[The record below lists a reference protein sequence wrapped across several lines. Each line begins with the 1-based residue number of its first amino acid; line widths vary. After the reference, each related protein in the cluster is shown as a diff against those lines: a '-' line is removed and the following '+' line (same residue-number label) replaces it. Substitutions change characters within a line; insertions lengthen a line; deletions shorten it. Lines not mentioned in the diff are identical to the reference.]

1 MSTHAF
7 ITPLRSL
14 FVRTRPNAFSSKGVV
29 SSSSLQSSLVGARI
43 LENGGNVADAAIATS
58 AILCVTQNNLCGLG
72 GDLFA
77 LIRMDGKPIIDLNGS
92 GRASRNAN
100 IDYFRSK
107 GLENLPARGENAAI
121 TVPGIVDAWH
131 NINKNFG
138 TMEFKELLAPAI
150 KIANEGVP
158 VTHHY
163 HESVRATY
171 PSLGAYAWGDNF
183 TPGGKIPEVGSLFKQ
198 RDLAKTLSLIADE
211 GPETY
216 YRGNLSDRII
226 DGLDG
231 TGVLLDSED
240 FKQHTSTMGAPL
252 HTRYRG
258 YDIYETSPNSQ
269 GATAILWLN
278 LFQLVHEGGN
288 TGSEEWLQKALETGL
303 LAYSQRN
310 LYITDPAEHPLPDGF
325 CSVGYAEELLNAP
338 DSNTIMSGYR
348 TDPGDTTYFNLADGD
363 GNSLSVIQSNYMGFG
378 SGIMPKG
385 TGFVLQNRGAYFS
398 LDPQHHNALK
408 PGKRTFHTLCAA
420 MAEKDGEFQFSA
432 GTMGGDIQPQIHFQ
446 MITSLVDAGMDPQLT
461 LDKPRWAF
469 PFTIYEK
476 PGDLKAE
483 TKLYR
488 EISEFRKLPF
498 KVQEVENMSSH
509 FGHAQ
514 IVQRNRFGVV
524 TGGSDPRG
532 DGISIGVI

>member
-1 MSTHAF
+1 MSTHA
-7 ITPLRSL
+7 IIASLRYPL
-14 FVRTRPNAFSSKGVV
+14 VRTRPNAFSSKGVV
-29 SSSSLQSSLVGARI
+29 SSSSIQSSLVGSRI

-58 AILCVTQNNLCGLG
+58 AVLCVTQNNLCGLG

-77 LIRMDGKPIIDLNGS
+77 LIRMNGHPIVDLNGS

-107 GLENLPARGENAAI
+107 GFENLPARGENAAL
-121 TVPGIVDAWH
+121 TVPGIVDAWRI
-131 NINKNFG
+131 INKKFG

-163 HESVRATY
+163 HGSIKATL
-171 PSLGAYAWGDNF
+171 PSLGAYAWGENF
-183 TPGGKIPEVGSLFKQ
+183 APGGRIPEVGSIFKQ
-198 RDLAKTLSLIADE
+198 RDLANTLTLIASD
-211 GPETY
+211 GPDSY
-216 YRGNLSDRII
+216 YRGNLADKII
-226 DGLDG
+226 EGIEG
-231 TGVLLDSED
+231 MGVLLDSED
-240 FKQHTSTMGAPL
+240 FRKHTSTMGEPL
-252 HTRYRG
+252 HTTYRD

-269 GATAILWLN
+269 GATTLLWLN
-278 LFQLVHEGGN
+278 LFKLVHDGSN
-288 TGSEEWLQKALETGL
+288 HGSERWFKNALETGL

-310 LYITDPAEHPLPDGF
+310 LHIADPTERPLPDGF
-325 CSVGYAEELLNAP
+325 CSVAYAEKLLNES
-338 DSNTIMSGYR
+338 DSKAIMSGQR
-348 TDPGDTTYFNLADGD
+348 IDPGDTTYFTLADGD

-446 MITSLVDAGMDPQLT
+446 MITSLVDAGLDPQLT

-483 TKLYR
+483 ESLYR
-488 EISEFRKLPF
+488 LISKYRKLPF
-498 KVQEVENMSSH
+498 KIQEVEDMSSH

-514 IVQRNRFGVV
+514 IVLRNQFGVV
-524 TGGSDPRG
+524 EGGSDPRG
-532 DGISIGVI
+532 DGVSVGVI